1 MAASPGPTPAVTA
14 TQAECMVLTERLA
27 TVDGRG
33 FRGPPEYF
41 CTNADPD
48 TKKQNHAEF
57 TRRRQHGLCFK
68 CTPADVTAGSFR
80 SCPRHGIA
88 AVQSGAVSHAASV
101 NRSRNSNP

>member
-1 MAASPGPTPAVTA
+1 
-14 TQAECMVLTERLA
+14 MVLTDRLA
-27 TVDGRG
+27 AVDGQG

-41 CTNADPD
+41 GTNADPD
-48 TKKQNHAEF
+48 KKKQNHAEF

-88 AVQSGAVSHAASV
+88 AVQSGAALQAASV
-101 NRSRNSNP
+101 NRDRSRNSSGESSP